1 MNTEEVLSSTCAKS
15 NDVNAGGRKTIEEE
29 DAVIV
34 TVKSDDAIVFSDEG
48 AEESVPGLDTESEEE
63 EESEWE
69 SDDEEDEEMDDDEG
83 ESPFVLFSSLMDP
96 LV

>member
-1 MNTEEVLSSTCAKS
+1 MNTEEVLSSTCVKS

-34 TVKSDDAIVFSDEG
+34 MVKSDDAIVFSDEG

-63 EESEWE
+63 EEESEWE
-69 SDDEEDEEMDDDEG
+69 SDEEEEEDMDDEEG
-83 ESPFVLFSSLMDP
+83 ELSFVLFGLMDP
-96 LV
+96 LI